1 MKSSKNDD
9 NNNTVVSKK
18 DVIAKDAI
26 DENNETESDDGLM
39 NVNVKERRQNLMEML
54 NSPVN
59 LKTQANV
66 SFKHTVWKDKNFSV
80 LRLYVKSISMF
91 FQFNGSSMS
100 NIDPKATMSRI
111 AAKNAAIVKMAV
123 QNLDNKMTMLS
134 GSKNAI
140 AENDANL
147 ETASLIAI
155 EAASKVK
162 MMVSK
167 FDNSHAD
174 EVIQKV

>member
-1 MKSSKNDD
+1 MGEETVKSSKNDD
-9 NNNTVVSKK
+9 NNNTVLSKK
-18 DVIAKDAI
+18 DVITKDAL

-59 LKTQANV
+59 LKTQAN
-66 SFKHTVWKDKNFSV
+66 
-80 LRLYVKSISMF
+80 
-91 FQFNGSSMS
+91 FNGSSS

-140 AENDANL
+140 AENDTNL

-167 FDNSHAD
+167 FDNSHA
-174 EVIQKV
+174 

>member
-1 MKSSKNDD
+1 
-9 NNNTVVSKK
+9 
-18 DVIAKDAI
+18 
-26 DENNETESDDGLM
+26 
-39 NVNVKERRQNLMEML
+39 
-54 NSPVN
+54 
-59 LKTQANV
+59 
-66 SFKHTVWKDKNFSV
+66 
-80 LRLYVKSISMF
+80 MF
-91 FQFNGSSMS
+91 FQFNGSSS

-134 GSKNAI
+134 GSSKNAI